1 MTLGNAPMEDSGLME
16 DSASTLHASLSAY
29 ASLSRASLSRVPS
42 QTPPPPPPRTRK
54 SRATRVEPL
63 VSHAQESRH

>member
-29 ASLSRASLSRVPS
+29 ASLSCLSLSCAQPNAAAS
-42 QTPPPPPPRTRK
+42 
-54 SRATRVEPL
+54 SA
-63 VSHAQESRH
+63 SHAQE